1 MKWSTHRRV
10 DPEVVEV
17 SQDCWDQIVEG
28 EQSSST
34 PGLTKLWP
42 VHVDLLVPS
51 DCLQATIIHIWLFD
65 DMFLWQTCNVSL
77 PDPACL
83 SHCLFTWLAWCTSTH
98 LDKQNSEFTICIRGG
113 VSTRQKTLLLYI
125 NESTCTCN
133 TCTAWQLSVHFLWGY
148 IPFISPPPHS
158 QYNRKDRFHSIPCV
172 LREGPRRSRA
182 LCR

>member
-1 MKWSTHRRV
+1 MIYSPPRWSRGGW
-10 DPEVVEV
+10 
-17 SQDCWDQIVEG
+17 SFSGQIVEG

-42 VHVDLLVPS
+42 VHVALLVPS

-65 DMFLWQTCNVSL
+65 AMFLCQTCNVSL

-158 QYNRKDRFHSIPCV
+158 QYNRKDRFHSIPC
-172 LREGPRRSRA
+172 LHREGPRRSRA